1 MRSLCL
7 LFVSCVVASSA
18 PAAPH
23 DAAPQDAGPGPQDAA
38 PQDAGPKDAAPQDA
52 GPQDAAAPAASPPSE
67 SPAPVPQ
74 PRPSLSSPSSADDAR
89 AMEIDG
95 SAPASAAAPIAADA
109 SPVAS
114 APLSSPAP
122 AAVAPSPGPQLEGPR
137 DGRPDCRPGAAACL
151 NNEHFALWPRVRL
164 RAGYEFVQPDS
175 QVLTVGQSDGFYLD
189 QNRIG
194 FDGVYKD
201 DVRFRLIIDVVNLLP
216 SRSPNDPV
224 QPITAAVR
232 DAWVAWMPSD
242 WFYLSVGQQF
252 VPGDIE
258 GTTTISALPFTRRS
272 AATSGVRPGHGFAV
286 DGLSPPRQTS
296 VVIGSTERARLGSVV
311 LHYMFGLGN
320 GNGQNVLGN
329 DNKLP
334 AAYARLGAGYVDG
347 AGTDIRVGVGG
358 RYNPRTVG
366 TLPNLFQ
373 ETDTVGFADVDVRVQ
388 GFQVTAQVIYKDVA
402 FGALVPDF
410 AGESGLGA
418 TAWLTMDR
426 PLGLDLYGLRPAY
439 RISYFDPSSS
449 FADDQLLENTLAVR
463 WDVPALGLPL
473 ALIVDGTLLTE
484 LGEGVR
490 DLDNARLSALLQL
503 DL

>member
-7 LFVSCVVASSA
+7 VIVSFSVVAS
-18 PAAPH
+18 AA
-23 DAAPQDAGPGPQDAA
+23 AA
-38 PQDAGPKDAAPQDA
+38 
-52 GPQDAAAPAASPPSE
+52 PQDAAAPVASAPDDSPAVVPEPEPSSASTSSGDEAGAAQAAVAAPVSDAAPSAIDATPTA
-67 SPAPVPQ
+67 PAPVP
-74 PRPSLSSPSSADDAR
+74 P
-89 AMEIDG
+89 
-95 SAPASAAAPIAADA
+95 
-109 SPVAS
+109 
-114 APLSSPAP
+114 PAP

-137 DGRPDCRPGAAACL
+137 DGRPDCRPGAAACIS
-151 NNEHFALWPRVRL
+151 NEHFALWPRVRL
-164 RAGYEFVQPDS
+164 RAGYELVQPDS
-175 QVLTVGQSDGFYLD
+175 QVLTVGHNDGFYLD

-258 GTTTISALPFTRRS
+258 GTTTISVLPFTRRS

-296 VVIGSTERARLGSVV
+296 VVIGSTERARLGSVA
-311 LHYMFGLGN
+311 LLYMFGVGN
-320 GNGQNVLGN
+320 GNGQNILGN

-373 ETDTVGFADVDVRVQ
+373 ETETVGFADVDVRVQ
-388 GFQVTAQVIYKDVA
+388 GFQMTAQVVYKDVA
-402 FGALVPDF
+402 FDSLVPDF

-426 PLGLDLYGLRPAY
+426 PLGIDLYGLRPAY
-439 RISYFDPSSS
+439 RFSYFDPSSS

-463 WDVPALGLPL
+463 WDVPAQGLPL
-473 ALIVDGTLLTE
+473 SLIVDGTLLTE
-484 LGEGVR
+484 LGDGVR